1 MYVSNWGE
9 EDDGADLGID
19 VDEPVPVARTP
30 ASRGVFTFG
39 LAESDDEDEE
49 GEDAIPTQQMTD
61 TGIRFPLGAV
71 GHEED
76 EDSDMPV
83 SNPPNDRIGPVRMS
97 MATNFGLIDDES
109 EEDDPEEET
118 PFQRKADQ
126 VREPGPWA
134 CSLWQG
140 LAC

>member
-30 ASRGVFTFG
+30 APRGVFTFG

-49 GEDAIPTQQMTD
+49 DEVAIPTQTD
-61 TGIRFPLGAV
+61 TGIRFPPRAV

-83 SNPPNDRIGPVRMS
+83 SNPPNDRIGPARMS
-97 MATNFGLIDDES
+97 TATNFGLIDDES

>member
-19 VDEPVPVARTP
+19 VDEPAPVARTP
-30 ASRGVFTFG
+30 APRGVFTFG

-49 GEDAIPTQQMTD
+49 DEVAIPTQTD
-61 TGIRFPLGAV
+61 TGIRFPPRAV

-76 EDSDMPV
+76 EDSAMPV
-83 SNPPNDRIGPVRMS
+83 SNPPNDRIGPARMS
-97 MATNFGLIDDES
+97 TATNFGLIDDES